1 MSFAH
6 SLPLLLA
13 DVQNTDE
20 REVRIAAKRSSKLTR
35 AAIAGCSVV
44 AALTLACIALL
55 QGKGA
60 TVNSSVPLQS
70 YNDQSH
76 LQQQQRSVVA
86 LDDYNADRSS
96 SSRAAQNAVADE
108 LRQLA
113 ATGDYRVRV
122 SCINEKHSKRICY
135 TYNSSDIAYLY
146 RFAAH
151 GHVVVMSV
159 HALPY

>member
-1 MSFAH
+1 
-6 SLPLLLA
+6 LPLLLA
-13 DVQNTDE
+13 DVHNTDE

-44 AALTLACIALL
+44 AVLTLACIALL
-55 QGKGA
+55 QGSGT
-60 TVNSSVPLQS
+60 TVNSSALVQS
-70 YNDQSH
+70 HNDQSH

-86 LDDYNADRSS
+86 LDDYNAGSLS

-122 SCINEKHSKRICY
+122 SYINRSNHSYCHIQLMRYC
-135 TYNSSDIAYLY
+135 
-146 RFAAH
+146 
-151 GHVVVMSV
+151 M
-159 HALPY
+159 PYIGLQCMFL